1 MITKLSQDK
10 LRRLGRLCFDLVMST
25 FVMVFTFKLDFA
37 GMARARPELC
47 RAMFGPKNRV
57 DTPKFSLQILKTKLV
72 LFESPY
78 LCEKN
83 EGSFIKIGKILP
95 KLFHFQTTK
104 KPLFQGIIS
113 LARATK
119 K

>member
-1 MITKLSQDK
+1 MKCTKI
-10 LRRLGRLCFDLVMST
+10 
-25 FVMVFTFKLDFA
+25 
-37 GMARARPELC
+37 
-47 RAMFGPKNRV
+47 RV
-57 DTPKFSLQILKTKLV
+57 DTPKFSLQFLKTKLV

-83 EGSFIKIGKILP
+83 EGSFIKIGKVLP

-104 KPLFQGIIS
+104 KPPFQGIVS
-113 LARATK
+113 LLRATK